1 MSQLEVVNGVPV
13 VSGDSNTSPT
23 SPSKGR
29 RVGPGSPSSSGAAAA
44 SASHMYTISHATVSA
59 PLDYSFQEIKSMSEL
74 PEHEPSQG
82 KKAPHV
88 STMQAALTS
97 PTSKGDAGQQKA
109 SSPTSAGGL
118 VGGRKH
124 AKSPLTG
131 IRLSYNELTSLKGF
145 AEALDAV
152 LGPEARQNLTWLDL
166 SHNKLTAIEEIIT
179 TYPNLT
185 HLYLHGNLIS
195 SIQEVKKLSQLERLQ
210 KLTLHGNPLYQAR
223 ANHGLKN
230 PRSGVIY
237 HLRNCVLKSLDDVT
251 ITNADR
257 RNALRWAE
265 QNNQIKRPRPTGG
278 EEGEGTTQN
287 SR

>member
-13 VSGDSNTSPT
+13 VSGDNASPT
-23 SPSKGR
+23 SPAKLSRHRSG
-29 RVGPGSPSSSGAAAA
+29 GPGSPSSGAAGA
-44 SASHMYTISHATVSA
+44 SYMYTISHATVSP
-59 PLDYSFQEIKSMSEL
+59 PLDFSFQEIKAMSEL
-74 PEHEPSQG
+74 PEHEPAQG

-88 STMQAALTS
+88 STMQAALS
-97 PTSKGDAGQQKA
+97 PTSKDGGPNAHAKAG
-109 SSPTSAGGL
+109 SPTSGGL

-131 IRLSYNELTSLKGF
+131 LRLSYNELATLKGF

-152 LGPEARQNLTWLDL
+152 LGPDSRQNLTWLDL
-166 SHNKLTAIEEIIT
+166 SHNKLTNIEEIIT

-195 SIQEVKKLSQLERLQ
+195 SITEVKKLSQLEKLQ

-278 EEGEGTTQN
+278 DEEEGATQN